1 MEIFLFSNTKQKL
14 RVIEFL
20 DEPLHVE
27 EVADR
32 AKELE
37 ERNCKRIKN

>member
-1 MEIFLFSNTKQKL
+1 MEIFLFQTPNRNW

-27 EVADR
+27 EAADR
-32 AKELE
+32 AKRTRRE
-37 ERNCKRIKN
+37 N